1 MSLSSSREK
10 VQALLNPKNVVIVG
24 ASDKPGNWTQRV
36 WRNLNR
42 YKFPLPIFPLNP
54 GRDSVW
60 DTRCYKSYAEMP
72 EPPDHLVVLIPA
84 AFVPDTLREA
94 AKAGARSATIMSSGF
109 DEADDAK
116 AKALGARLKAVIA
129 ETGMAV
135 SGPNCLGNFNAHVD
149 FVTLPDDRPQRIVP
163 GPVAIF
169 GQSGGLVMAIKRTLE
184 ERGIDT
190 GYVVTSGNETGLNG
204 ADYIDYFAADPNTK
218 VIVSYL
224 ESVRDPDAFLAAC
237 RRARDAGKPVVVAK
251 LGASDEG
258 RAAAMAHTGALAGNH
273 AVMRTMLTNAGAIVV
288 DTLDELIDVAELV
301 ARAWPEERSD
311 GKELELALEQVLP
324 KLKGGFSFVLMD
336 DSHLIGARDPHGF
349 WPLVLG
355 RLDGGGWVDR
365 KSTRLN
371 SSHSQQSRM
380 PSSA

>member
-116 AKALGARLKAVIA
+116 AKALGARLKTVIA

-169 GQSGGLVMAIKRTLE
+169 GQSGEI
-184 ERGIDT
+184 
-190 GYVVTSGNETGLNG
+190 
-204 ADYIDYFAADPNTK
+204 
-218 VIVSYL
+218 
-224 ESVRDPDAFLAAC
+224 
-237 RRARDAGKPVVVAK
+237 
-251 LGASDEG
+251 G
-258 RAAAMAHTGALAGNH
+258 RAH
-273 AVMRTMLTNAGAIVV
+273 V
-288 DTLDELIDVAELV
+288 
-301 ARAWPEERSD
+301 
-311 GKELELALEQVLP
+311 
-324 KLKGGFSFVLMD
+324 
-336 DSHLIGARDPHGF
+336 
-349 WPLVLG
+349 
-355 RLDGGGWVDR
+355 
-365 KSTRLN
+365 
-371 SSHSQQSRM
+371 
-380 PSSA
+380 